1 MTKLERL
8 KWNLYQMEVKNHE
21 RGIRERNKKEVLK
34 ELDHIQYMFNPLMA
48 IKAIF
53 TK

>member
-1 MTKLERL
+1 
-8 KWNLYQMEVKNHE
+8 MEVKDHE
-21 RGIRERNKKEVLK
+21 REIRERNKKEVLK
-34 ELDHIQYMFNPLMA
+34 ELEHLQCMFNPFMA